1 MTYPSFIRAAV
12 TALFLMAVTTTFGK
26 HILVNDAPV
35 SIDQFGAQAG
45 NPSFDNG
52 PIIIKALQSAKSIL
66 LPANKNYYI
75 SSRIFITGLSGLT
88 ITATGSTITNT
99 NYDAQIFHFAQCSN
113 ITIIGGHYTRD
124 VMPDKQDGKN
134 QHCIEFVLCT
144 NVSISNAHI
153 ERSPE
158 MGICNN
164 GVNGG
169 VYTNNTIEHCMRD
182 GIYAHYSIN
191 LKYIDNTIND
201 IKDDGLSMHDYG
213 IPAQKAFI
221 IQAGHPQA
229 GYSVISGNHVSN
241 CVEGIASIGC
251 THVTISDN
259 TVKNTVD
266 AGISLFNSE
275 DLSPGSDA
283 RVYFVAVLNNTIENA
298 GADLTVDGVFFK
310 STAKYIVGRSAIYI
324 ACVKQGQPYYLSKL
338 RSGDINVQGNRV
350 TNCPVNGAT
359 LYNIDGLILKDNQF
373 TNCHSDNNAD
383 TGDIV
388 EIQNCTAINVSDNE
402 VIDTRRP
409 ALHDRGYAIV
419 NCSGTFKPGVVN
431 GFKVEA
437 VSIKNSPGLTR

>member
-1 MTYPSFIRAAV
+1 MTYPSFLRVAV
-12 TALFLMAVTTTFGK
+12 TALFLLAVTSAFAK
-26 HILVNDAPV
+26 HKGAPDSPV
-35 SIDQFGAQAG
+35 SIEQFGAQAG
-45 NPSFDNG
+45 NPNFDNG
-52 PIIIKALQSAKSIL
+52 PAIIKALQSAKAVLI
-66 LPANKNYYI
+66 PANKNYYI
-75 SSRIFITGLSGLT
+75 SSTISVTGLDGVT

-99 NYDAQIFHFAQCSN
+99 NYDVQTLHFVKCNN
-113 ITIIGGHYTRD
+113 ITINGGHYTRD

-134 QHCIEFVLCT
+134 QHTIEFVSCA
-144 NVSISNAHI
+144 NVSITYAHI

-158 MGICNN
+158 MGIANN
-164 GVNGG
+164 VVNGG

-191 LKYIDNTIND
+191 LKYIDNTITD

-213 IPAQKAFI
+213 IPAQKSMI

-241 CVEGIASIGC
+241 CVEGVASIGC
-251 THVTISDN
+251 THLTISNN
-259 TVKNTVD
+259 TIKNTVD

-275 DLSPGSDA
+275 DLSPGSNA
-283 RVYFVAVLNNTIENA
+283 RLSFITVVNNTIDNA
-298 GADLTVDGVFFK
+298 GANLTVDGVFFK

-338 RSGDINVQGNRV
+338 RSSDINVQGNRV
-350 TNCPVNGAT
+350 SNCPVNGAT
-359 LYNIDGLILKDNQF
+359 LYNIDGLVLRDNQF

-419 NCSGTFKPGVVN
+419 NCSGTFKQGVVN

-437 VSIKNSPGLTR
+437 VSIKNSPGLTH